1 MANWTG
7 GRLTKAG
14 RDLQLK
20 VEAGRCK
27 LELTKIKLGDG
38 TEGVDATDNLTD
50 LVGPKAVFGISSVVA
65 KDGMCT
71 VTGVISSS
79 QVTAAFYARE
89 WGLFAKDPD
98 RGEILY
104 MISLDPN
111 PESIPPKTAALK
123 QAATYAMNIVV
134 SNAAN
139 IVANI
144 DPAGLV
150 TIKILQDYLSKKVSK
165 NGDTMTG
172 ALTVPRLNF
181 AYNSGFEMNKDGVV
195 EITNGGSL
203 YTAGKITAVGGGFEG
218 DLAGTADN
226 ATKFAGKT
234 FDQAKAEIVSGKAN
248 TNSPAF
254 TGEPTAPTAAKGT
267 NTKQIATT
275 AFVATAVA
283 DLAGTSADMLKTLH
297 DLTTALGNDGN
308 FAANI
313 NKMIAAKVSKSG
325 DTMTGALTLPRL
337 NFGYDSRLEMNKNG
351 LIEITNG
358 GSLYTAGKITTTN
371 GFEGDLAGTADNATK
386 FSGKTFGQVKDEIK
400 TQIAI
405 ITGQIAHDRTLPLP
419 SGYSEGQ
426 CKWFVGVNSVSGGG
440 AVRCYTDGRVV
451 KCSDDKGS
459 GTANYIVI
467 GVK

>member
-14 RDLQLK
+14 RDLQIK

-79 QVTAAFYARE
+79 SVTAAFYARE

-172 ALTVPRLNF
+172 ALTLPRLNF
-181 AYNSGFEMNKDGVV
+181 AYNSGFEMNKDGVI

-203 YTAGKITAVGGGFEG
+203 YTAGKITAIGGFEG
-218 DLAGTADN
+218 DVTGTADN
-226 ATKFAGKT
+226 TVKFVGKT
-234 FDQAKAEIVSGKAN
+234 FEQVKEDIGRGKAN
-248 TNSPAF
+248 TNSPAL
-254 TGEPTAPTAAKGT
+254 TGTPMAPTAAKGT
-267 NTKQIATT
+267 NTGQIATT
-275 AFVATAVA
+275 AFVSGAVA
-283 DLAGTSADMLKTLH
+283 DLVGSSAAMLKTLR
-297 DLTTALGNDGN
+297 DLTTALGNDSN

-325 DTMTGALTLPRL
+325 DTMTGNLTLPRL
-337 NFGYDSRLEMNKNG
+337 NFGYDSGFEMNKNG

-371 GFEGDLAGTADNATK
+371 GFEGDLVGTADNATK
-386 FSGKTFGQVKDEIK
+386 FAGKTFSQAKDEIK